1 MASAIQIVPKG
12 QYPHVET
19 FIYDN
24 TEVYDTPAVETDDTI
39 KTIHVFR
46 SGKGIDNKIVKMKDQ
61 KSFKNVFGPTDY
73 KKYGQ
78 ALMMPYAS
86 LGSGY
91 TSVYCMRVMPDD
103 ATYANSG
110 VYVYYRTA
118 NVTVSEGVVDENGDP
133 VYGDDGITQ
142 QTKDVQKQVFQVM
155 FRSKSFAPTV
165 DTATNKLTDG
175 TSAVH
180 TVKEMDALI
189 KAGVEDIEATDE
201 GNSWTCLPLIK
212 FNSTGRGVYGNNY
225 KWRITK
231 NAEYEKDYE
240 RKIYTFEVMSAE
252 NGLEK
257 IATYVGSLVTS
268 VINNESMLVDDIIS
282 EYDAGEY
289 PVNIG
294 VYEESVEAVYDAY
307 VEFLTGLAEDTGV
320 ELEVPEIDEFDLLFG
335 LNLNSSSKYEY
346 FQAITPDNDSYPIP
360 DDEYGVSMGND
371 IGVYLNGGHDGSFG
385 TFIDTEKKTTING
398 ALEKLSTKDYN
409 AAVTAGITHLKFG
422 EATVEDYMYAKAYSG
437 ILDKAILSV
446 RRTPADYL
454 LDANYSYYT
463 KISLA
468 QFAIA
473 RADALCYIDTGI
485 EYDTFSN
492 AVIKNI
498 AKLYG
503 GIFANRIISLNGH
516 SWKVSDPFTQRKV
529 VVSAT
534 HFIASELPKHWKT
547 NGIQTPFAKA
557 YARIVGHAK
566 NSIVPAVDLHEAD
579 LMDTLANMRLN
590 YVEAIGE
597 NVFQRGIQNTAQ
609 TINSDLTEESNMHV
623 LLWLKRNI
631 EKDVFDNL
639 YNFANASERA
649 TFRQIEAAK
658 YEHIIG
664 SLVHSF
670 DIKFDMNEWE
680 SDRQILHCYVEVQ
693 FRTLMKRAI
702 IEIDVNRRDY
712 AA

>member
-24 TEVYDTPAVETDDTI
+24 TEVYDTPSVETDDSI

-46 SGKGIDNKIVKMKDQ
+46 SSKGIDNKIVKMTSQKD
-61 KSFKNVFGPTDY
+61 FADVFGTTDY

-78 ALMMPYAS
+78 ALMMPFAS
-86 LGSGY
+86 LGTGL
-91 TSVYCMRVMPDD
+91 TSAYCMRVMPED

-118 NVTVSEGVVDENGDP
+118 NVTVTEKVVDENGDP
-133 VYGDDGITQ
+133 VYAEDGVTQ
-142 QTKDVQKQVFQVM
+142 ATQDVQKKVFQVM
-155 FRSKSFAPTV
+155 FRSKNFAPTV
-165 DTATNKLTDG
+165 DDETNRITDG

-180 TVKEMDALI
+180 NLKELDSMV
-189 KAGVEDIEATDE
+189 KAGVDDIEATDGGE
-201 GNSWTCLPLIK
+201 SWTCLPLMRL
-212 FNSTGRGVYGNNY
+212 NSTGRGVYGNNY
-225 KWRITK
+225 KWRVTK
-231 NAEYEKDYE
+231 NSEYEKDYE
-240 RKIYTFEVMSAE
+240 RKIYTFEIMSAE
-252 NGLEK
+252 SGLEK
-257 IATYVGSLVTS
+257 IATYVGSVVTS
-268 VINNESMLVDDIIS
+268 VLNNESMLIDDIIS
-282 EYDAGEY
+282 EYNDGDY
-289 PVNIG
+289 PVNIS
-294 VYEESVEAVYDAY
+294 VYEESVEIIYDAY
-307 VEFLTGLAEDTGV
+307 VSFLNTVAADTGV
-320 ELEVPEIDEFDLLFG
+320 EIKVPEIDEFDLLFG
-335 LNLNSSSKYEY
+335 LELNSSTKYEY
-346 FQAITPDNDSYPIP
+346 FQAITPDDATYPIP
-360 DDEYGVSMGND
+360 DDAEGISMGND
-371 IGVYLNGGHDGSFG
+371 IGVYLAGGHDGSCGIFV
-385 TFIDTEKKTTING
+385 DTENKTTING
-398 ALEKLSTKDYN
+398 ALEKLSAADYN
-409 AAVTAGITHLKFG
+409 AAVQSGITYLKHG
-422 EATVEDYMYAKAYSG
+422 ESTVEDYLYAKAFSG
-437 ILDKAILSV
+437 ILDKSILSV
-446 RRTPADYL
+446 RRVPADYL

-473 RADALCYIDTGI
+473 RSDALCYIDTGI

-492 AVIKNI
+492 AVLKNI

-503 GIFANRIISLNGH
+503 GIFANRIISLNAH
-516 SWKVSDPFTQRKV
+516 NWKVNDPFTQRKV
-529 VVSAT
+529 TVSST
-534 HFIASELPKHWKT
+534 YYIAGNLPLHW
-547 NGIQTPFAKA
+547 NEFGIQTPFAKS
-557 YARIVGHAK
+557 YARITGHAR
-566 NSIVPAVDLHEAD
+566 NTIVPAVDLHEAE
-579 LMDTLANMRLN
+579 LMDTLATMRLN

-597 NVFQRGIQNTAQ
+597 NLFQRGIQNTAQ

-631 EKDVFDNL
+631 ERDVYDNL

-670 DIKFDMNEWE
+670 DIQFDMNEWE

-712 AA
+712 TA